1 MRHFEPNHTSMR
13 TIYKLSALVLFCAFI
28 APTTL
33 FAQGNQQQGPQ
44 WWLTNSL
51 KHNNLPEGTLFHA
64 QGEYSLYH
72 STGQVYATIHKGA
85 PQFFIRNGR
94 LQLSA
99 FGSIS
104 YQKLQVGSNPES
116 KTEVFQANPKVIYDI
131 IPAVQWEGGI
141 LWERN
146 DAQFLDKR
154 AAYYTGLIYNNME
167 HKSLGK
173 LYFLALGY
181 QDVKS
186 TNLPQGLGVVEEQK
200 PIFYGQQTFVF
211 KTIPRVNFTESLVF
225 IRELDSAGAYRVDLT
240 LRAMYQL
247 TPKIN
252 GMILYQYKFEDSP
265 LIPELAPFYEK
276 QNTALTFGIRFSY

>member
-1 MRHFEPNHTSMR
+1 MRK
-13 TIYKLSALVLFCAFI
+13 IYQLSVLVLFCALL
-28 APTTL
+28 APISL
-33 FAQGNQQQGPQ
+33 QAQQQQQAPQ

-51 KHNNLPEGTLFHA
+51 KKTSNNPEGTLFHA

-72 STGQVYATIHKGA
+72 STGQVNATIHKGS

-94 LQLSA
+94 FQLSA
-99 FGSIS
+99 FGHIS
-104 YQKLQVGSNPES
+104 YQTLQVGSNPKSQTES
-116 KTEVFQANPKVIYDI
+116 FEANPKLIYDI
-131 IPAVQWEGGI
+131 IPAVQWEGGV

-146 DAQFLDKR
+146 DAQFLDRR

-167 HKSLGK
+167 HKSIGK

-186 TNLPQGLGVVEEQK
+186 TVLPQGLGVVEDQT
-200 PIFYGQQTFVF
+200 PIFYAQQTFVF
-211 KTIPRVNFTESLVF
+211 KTVIPRVNLNQSLIFIQELNDES
-225 IRELDSAGAYRVDLT
+225 IYRLDLN

-247 TPKIN
+247 TRRIS
-252 GMILYQYKFEDSP
+252 GMIQYQYKYEDAP

-276 QNTALTFGIRFSY
+276 TNTALTFGVRFSY

>member
-1 MRHFEPNHTSMR
+1 MRK
-13 TIYKLSALVLFCAFI
+13 IYQLSALLLFCVLLL
-28 APTTL
+28 PTSL
-33 FAQGNQQQGPQ
+33 LSQQNNQQRGPQ

-72 STGQVYATIHKGA
+72 STGQVNATIHKGA
-85 PQFFIRNGR
+85 PQFFLRNGR

-99 FGSIS
+99 FGQIS

-116 KTEVFQANPKVIYDI
+116 RTETFTANPKLIYDI
-131 IPAVQWEGGI
+131 IPAVQWEAGVQ
-141 LWERN
+141 WERN

-167 HKSLGK
+167 HKSIGK

-186 TNLPQGLGVVEEQK
+186 TNLPRGLGIIEEQK
-200 PIFYGQQTFVF
+200 PIFYAQQMFVL
-211 KTIPRVNFTESLVF
+211 KTIIPRVNLNESLIFV
-225 IRELDSAGAYRVDLT
+225 RELDDAGVYRLDLN

-247 TPKIN
+247 TPKIS
-252 GMILYQYKFEDSP
+252 GMIQYQYKYEDAP

-276 QNTALTFGIRFSY
+276 TNTALTFGIRFTY